1 MVVME
6 SNRSVLEVLGFLAAL
21 DILRCTSCV
30 SQHWLRLSNS
40 HEIWRSLCDSANISS
55 ADITS
60 CQLSPKLAYKQLR
73 DVEIFNLVTRRRKR
87 LRLFDCRSRK
97 LLSKISY
104 PICDFSS
111 AVLLSDLEAFII
123 GSSRNHKQAL
133 LVHFG
138 TAQVTKYLDSLN
150 ERQYHA
156 SVRLFRTVFLF
167 GGDISDGQ
175 SAEKCSLSEKKW
187 SRLPPMPVKRI
198 AFTPCVR
205 ERCIY
210 LCGGNVDVC
219 HVFDTRTNVYE
230 ELPFRLPGSSWC
242 IATFVGQDLVLENN
256 CYRSKWRPG
265 EEILTFTS
273 AGRSIT
279 P

>member
-1 MVVME
+1 ME

-21 DILRCTSCV
+21 EILRCTSCV

-55 ADITS
+55 ADIAS

-73 DVEIFNLVTRRRKR
+73 DVEIFNLVIGTNCMLK
-87 LRLFDCRSRK
+87 LFDCRTHET
-97 LLSKISY
+97 LAQISCA
-104 PICDFSS
+104 IQTTGS
-111 AVLLSDLEAFII
+111 AVMVRDNEAFIT
-123 GSSRNHKQAL
+123 GNGKSHKQAL

-138 TAQVTKYLDSLN
+138 TAQVTEYPDSLN
-150 ERQYHA
+150 ERKYHA
-156 SVRLFRTVFLF
+156 SVCLFRTVFLF
-167 GGDISDGQ
+167 GGDISDGK
-175 SAEKCSLSEKKW
+175 SAEKCSLSNKEW
-187 SRLPPMPVKRI
+187 SRLPPMPVKRS

-205 ERCIY
+205 KRCIY
-210 LCGGNVDVC
+210 LCGGNADVC

-242 IATFVGQDLVLENN
+242 VATFVGQDLVLENGR
-256 CYRSKWRPG
+256 YRSKWRPG
-265 EEILTFTS
+265 EEIQTFTS